1 MRTTNSSV
9 ILGTFLSLFATVTNA
24 QDTSDGW
31 SGQATIYGWM
41 PGIQGAEERQDG
53 SPVVDLGQS
62 SILDSLQGAFFGTI
76 EARKGKTGYSLDLAY
91 ANLGHDGSAKGSFIP
106 GSDPANANIGMKF
119 LMGTG
124 VVSHRFYE
132 DGKVWIDGYGGV
144 RYFDVKTD
152 FTLKVPS
159 VGFKTKK
166 SAGASWFDAVVGVRA
181 HTSLGDRFGLTGL
194 ADIGGFGIGGS
205 SNLSWQ
211 LIGTLDYSFSENV
224 IGRLGY
230 SYLSI
235 DKSSSDLSLDIDMFG
250 PMIGL
255 TFKF

>member
-1 MRTTNSSV
+1 MRITKTNV
-9 ILGTFLSLFATVTNA
+9 VLATFLSLFATVTHA
-24 QDTSDGW
+24 QNTSDGW
-31 SGQATIYGWM
+31 SGQATIYGWL
-41 PGIQGAEERQDG
+41 PGIQGTEERQDG

-76 EARKGKTGYSLDLAY
+76 EARKGKTGVFLDLAY
-91 ANLGHDGSAKGSFIP
+91 ANLGHDGSAKGSLIP
-106 GSDPANANIGMKF
+106 GSGTAKATIGMKF

-124 VVSHRFYE
+124 AVSHRFYE
-132 DGKVWIDGYGGV
+132 DGNVWIDGYGGV
-144 RYFDVKTD
+144 RYFDVNTD
-152 FTLKVPS
+152 FTLNVPS

-166 SAGASWFDAVVGVRA
+166 SAGASWFDAVIGVRA

-194 ADIGGFGIGGS
+194 ADIGGFGIGNS
-205 SNLSWQ
+205 SKLSWQ

-224 IGRLGY
+224 IGRVGY
-230 SYLSI
+230 RYLSV
-235 DKSSSDLSLDIDMFG
+235 DKDSSDLSLDIDMFG